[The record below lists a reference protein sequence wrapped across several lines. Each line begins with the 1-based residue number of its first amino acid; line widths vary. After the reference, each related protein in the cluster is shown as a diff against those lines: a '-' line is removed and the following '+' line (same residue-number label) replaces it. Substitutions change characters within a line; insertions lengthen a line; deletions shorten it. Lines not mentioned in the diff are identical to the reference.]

1 MKLSSKTT
9 ILSLLLFF
17 TLSNQAQNVRLEDKD
32 TEGIRPFV
40 SVQGGAT
47 RSFLQDGVDRKWAPM
62 GAISLGAY
70 FTPAI
75 GARIQA
81 NGWKWNQ
88 FNNVV
93 GYDYKNRFI
102 GGNADL
108 LLNLSNFVNP
118 SYNKFLN
125 VVLLGGFG
133 LQYATTKYS
142 GALPVGKEK
151 NERLSPNLRF
161 GGQLDL
167 QVIHNLSLLLEG
179 GGQMVLDNYGRS
191 ATTAKVWP
199 YAMAGLAFK
208 FGKKKATVAPVS
220 TPVVQEVVEESSANT
235 APAKPVVVEQKPEP
249 KPVVKPAPVKAT
261 ENVFFALRESRI
273 GASQQAVIERIAVW
287 AQDHPK
293 AQIALTGYA
302 DKGTGNA
309 RVNQQYSEKR
319 VAAVKAALMKLG
331 VAEERITAQALG
343 DTVQPFEE
351 NDQNRAVIVISE
363 EK

>member
-1 MKLSSKTT
+1 MRLLSKISFVV
-9 ILSLLLFF
+9 LMMFVSM
-17 TLSNQAQNVRLEDKD
+17 SSMAQSVRLEDKD

-47 RSFLQDGVDRKWAPM
+47 RSFIEDGVDRKWAPM

-81 NGWKWNQ
+81 DGWGWKQ

-118 SYNKFLN
+118 NYNKFLN

-142 GALPVGKEK
+142 GDVPLGKDK

-167 QVIHNLSLLLEG
+167 QFVHNLSLLLEG

-191 ATTAKVWP
+191 CTSGKVWP

-208 FGKKKATVAPVS
+208 FGKKKAKVAPVS
-220 TPVVQEVVEESSANT
+220 TPVVQETLEDQSAYT
-235 APAKPVVVEQKPEP
+235 APAKPVVAEK
-249 KPVVKPAPVKAT
+249 KPVVRKAPAKIT
-261 ENVFFALRESRI
+261 ENVFFGLRETELSE
-273 GASQQAVIERIAVW
+273 AQKAVVERVAQW
-287 AQDHPK
+287 AQENPA
-293 AQIALTGYA
+293 AQIVLTGYA
-302 DKGTGNA
+302 DKGTGTA
-309 RVNQQYSEKR
+309 PINQTYSEKR
-319 VAAVKAALMKLG
+319 VDTVKAALVKLG
-331 VAEERITAQALG
+331 VAESRISSSAKGDTAQ
-343 DTVQPFEE
+343 PFAE
-351 NDQNRAVIVISE
+351 NDQNRVVIVIGE